1 MQRAGIATSAAS
13 LCTTE
18 SRSSVERRIVDPEE
32 RPCAARAALVR
43 YQFDA
48 NVDQRLGDMRI
59 SSELIPRNLLVR
71 SAVLAGTLIIVP
83 QLAGPLPGQDRADTT
98 AVLIGEVQSAMSGD
112 PVINAVVF
120 LRASQRGAITDSAGS
135 FTLDSIPPGTDT
147 LVIRYPGIDA
157 QSTVMEFASQQEI
170 RAVFLLAEKIFQ
182 VADIEVSI
190 RAPSVDER
198 NLERRMRTGQ
208 GVFITRER
216 LLEVATDRPSDA
228 LRNIPRVEV
237 TPYGLSRIEV
247 FIGSGASACPPTYLV
262 DGTPMDEGF
271 VLDDIELDAIE
282 LIEIYR
288 GPSEIPTQYRQAA
301 ATEGVRR
308 GRCGLINI
316 RIRSGPD

>member
-83 QLAGPLPGQDRADTT
+83 QLAGPLPGQDRPDTT

-157 QSTVMEFASQQEI
+157 QSTIEI
-170 RAVFLLAEKIFQ
+170 VPPCATRNEIVACVTLDDVVSWATIDRIVTGSTLQHVIVAKAVYCVIAQPTDDDVLTT
-182 VADIEVSI
+182 VTIEQIAATTVCI
-190 RAPSVDER
+190 LGVDRGPDER
-198 NLERRMRTGQ
+198 VICL
-208 GVFITRER
+208 
-216 LLEVATDRPSDA
+216 
-228 LRNIPRVEV
+228 
-237 TPYGLSRIEV
+237 
-247 FIGSGASACPPTYLV
+247 
-262 DGTPMDEGF
+262 
-271 VLDDIELDAIE
+271 
-282 LIEIYR
+282 
-288 GPSEIPTQYRQAA
+288 
-301 ATEGVRR
+301 
-308 GRCGLINI
+308 
-316 RIRSGPD
+316 

>member
-1 MQRAGIATSAAS
+1 MR
-13 LCTTE
+13 
-18 SRSSVERRIVDPEE
+18 RSS
-32 RPCAARAALVR
+32 
-43 YQFDA
+43 
-48 NVDQRLGDMRI
+48 G
-59 SSELIPRNLLVR
+59 LIPRNLLVR
-71 SAVLAGTLIIVP
+71 SAVLAGAMTIIP
-83 QLAGPLPGQDRADTT
+83 NLAGELRGQAGPDTT

-120 LRASQRGAITDSAGS
+120 LRSSKRGAVTDSAGS
-135 FTLDSIPPGTDT
+135 FTIDSIPPGTDT
-147 LVIRYPGIDA
+147 LVIRYPGVDV
-157 QSTVMEFASQQEI
+157 QSTVIEFAEQQEV
-170 RAVFLLAEKIFQ
+170 RAVFLLAEKLFQ

-208 GVFITRER
+208 GIFITRER

-237 TPYGLSRIEV
+237 TQYGLSQIEV
-247 FIGSGASACPPTYLV
+247 FIGYGASACPPTYLV
-262 DGTPMDEGF
+262 DGTPMHDSF

-288 GPSEIPTQYRQAA
+288 GPSEIPTQYRQTSSA
-301 ATEGVRR
+301 EGVRR
-308 GRCGLINI
+308 KRCGLINI